1 MGRLNVNISKVLA
14 TQGGKQA
21 VLLIDDSAIARKTLS
36 RTLEYYGFEVFAADA
51 GIAGLKLFLEKQ
63 REIAIVILDMVL
75 EDVPGEAILAKLQK
89 LDPEVKVI
97 VCTESASTE
106 FKQTGQK
113 VAGVLRKPI
122 ATDRLLKIIHLAL
135 MGPTEGR
142 QLSG

>member
-1 MGRLNVNISKVLA
+1 MGKLNINISKVLA

-21 VLLIDDSAIARKTLS
+21 VLVIDDSAIARKTLS
-36 RTLEYYGFEVFAADA
+36 RNLEYYGFEVIEADA
-51 GIAGLKLFLEKQ
+51 GIAGLKLFLERQ

-75 EDVPGEAILAKLQK
+75 EDVQGDVVLAKLQQ
-89 LDPEVKVI
+89 LDPEVKVV

-122 ATDRLLKIIHLAL
+122 ATDRLLKVIHLAL
-135 MGPTEGR
+135 GGSAADVEA
-142 QLSG
+142 

>member
-1 MGRLNVNISKVLA
+1 MGKLNINISKVLA

-21 VLLIDDSAIARKTLS
+21 VLVIDDSAIARKTLS
-36 RTLEYYGFEVFAADA
+36 RNLEYYGFEVIEADA
-51 GIAGLKLFLEKQ
+51 GIAGLNLFLERQ

-75 EDVPGEAILAKLQK
+75 EDVQGEVVLAKLQQ
-89 LDPEVKVI
+89 LDPEVKVV

-122 ATDRLLKIIHLAL
+122 ATDRLLKVIHLAL
-135 MGPTEGR
+135 GGSAADVEA
-142 QLSG
+142 

>member
-1 MGRLNVNISKVLA
+1 MGKLNIDIRKVLA

-21 VLLIDDSAIARKTLS
+21 VLVIDDSAIARKTLS
-36 RTLEYYGFEVFAADA
+36 RNLEYYGFEVIEADA
-51 GIAGLKLFLEKQ
+51 GIAGLKLFLERQ

-75 EDVPGEAILAKLQK
+75 EDVQGDVVLAKLQQ
-89 LDPEVKVI
+89 LDPEVKVV

-122 ATDRLLKIIHLAL
+122 ATDRLLKVIHLAL
-135 MGPTEGR
+135 GGSAADVEA
-142 QLSG
+142 

>member
-1 MGRLNVNISKVLA
+1 MGKLNINISKVLA

-21 VLLIDDSAIARKTLS
+21 VLVIDDSAIPRKTLS
-36 RTLEYYGFEVFAADA
+36 RNLEYYGFEVIQADA
-51 GIAGLKLFLEKQ
+51 GIAGLKLFLERQ

-75 EDVPGEAILAKLQK
+75 EDVQGEVVLAKLQQ
-89 LDPEVKVI
+89 LDPEVKVV

-122 ATDRLLKIIHLAL
+122 ATDRLLKVIHLAL
-135 MGPTEGR
+135 GGSAADVEA
-142 QLSG
+142 

>member
-1 MGRLNVNISKVLA
+1 MMGKLNINISKVLA

-21 VLLIDDSAIARKTLS
+21 VLVIDDSAIARKTLS
-36 RTLEYYGFEVFAADA
+36 RNLEYYGFEVIEADA
-51 GIAGLKLFLEKQ
+51 GIAGLKLFLERQ

-75 EDVPGEAILAKLQK
+75 EDVQGDVVLAKLQQ
-89 LDPEVKVI
+89 LDPEVKVV

-122 ATDRLLKIIHLAL
+122 ATDRLLKVIHLAL
-135 MGPTEGR
+135 GGSAADVEA
-142 QLSG
+142 

>member
-1 MGRLNVNISKVLA
+1 MGKLNINISKVLA

-21 VLLIDDSAIARKTLS
+21 VLVIDDSAIARKTLS
-36 RTLEYYGFEVFAADA
+36 RNLEYYGFEVIEADA
-51 GIAGLKLFLEKQ
+51 GIAGLKLFLERQ

-75 EDVPGEAILAKLQK
+75 EDVQGEVVLAKLQQ
-89 LDPEVKVI
+89 LDPEVKVV

-122 ATDRLLKIIHLAL
+122 ATDQLLKVIHLAL
-135 MGPTEGR
+135 GGSAADVEA
-142 QLSG
+142 

>member
-1 MGRLNVNISKVLA
+1 MGKLNINISKVLA

-21 VLLIDDSAIARKTLS
+21 VLVIDDSAIARKTLS
-36 RTLEYYGFEVFAADA
+36 RNLEYYGFEVIQADA
-51 GIAGLKLFLEKQ
+51 GIAGLKLFLERQ

-75 EDVPGEAILAKLQK
+75 EDVQGEVVLAKLQQ
-89 LDPEVKVI
+89 LDPEVKVV

-122 ATDRLLKIIHLAL
+122 ATDRLLKVIHLAL
-135 MGPTEGR
+135 GGSAADVEA
-142 QLSG
+142 

>member
-1 MGRLNVNISKVLA
+1 MGKLNIDLSKVLA

-21 VLLIDDSAIARKTLS
+21 VLLIDDSAIARKTLG
-36 RTLEYYGFEVFAADA
+36 RNLEYYGFEVIEADA
-51 GIAGLKLFLEKQ
+51 GIAGLKLFLERR
-63 REIAIVILDMVL
+63 REIAIVILDLVL
-75 EDVPGEAILAKLQK
+75 SDVKGEAVLAKLQQ

-122 ATDRLLKIIHLAL
+122 STDRLLKVLHLAL
-135 MGPTEGR
+135 TGSAADGADA
-142 QLSG
+142 

>member
-1 MGRLNVNISKVLA
+1 MGKLNINISKVLA

-21 VLLIDDSAIARKTLS
+21 VLVIDDSAIARKTFS
-36 RTLEYYGFEVFAADA
+36 RNLEYYGFEVIEADA
-51 GIAGLKLFLEKQ
+51 GIAGLKLFLERQ

-75 EDVPGEAILAKLQK
+75 EDVQGEVVLAKLQQ
-89 LDPEVKVI
+89 LDPEVKVV

-122 ATDRLLKIIHLAL
+122 ATDRLLKVIHLAL
-135 MGPTEGR
+135 GGSAADVEA
-142 QLSG
+142 

>member
-1 MGRLNVNISKVLA
+1 MGKLNISKVLA

-21 VLLIDDSAIARKTLS
+21 VLVIDDSAIARTTLS
-36 RTLEYYGFEVFAADA
+36 RNLEYYGFEVIEADA
-51 GIAGLKLFLEKQ
+51 GIAGLKLFLERQ

-75 EDVPGEAILAKLQK
+75 EDVQGEVVLAKLQQ
-89 LDPEVKVI
+89 LDPEVKVV

-122 ATDRLLKIIHLAL
+122 ATDRLLKVIHLAL
-135 MGPTEGR
+135 GG
-142 QLSG
+142 